1 MKFLNLMIDRA
12 DSETKQ
18 AKFVAKLESVGIF
31 EHLYEAVLSGE
42 DDLIMQLKAFQIR
55 TDTITKTLEY

>member
-12 DSETKQ
+12 DNETKQ

>member
-1 MKFLNLMIDRA
+1 MDGLKISDSVLRLSLMKFLNLMIDRA
-12 DSETKQ
+12 DNETKQ

-42 DDLIMQLKAFQIR
+42 DDLIM
-55 TDTITKTLEY
+55 

>member
-18 AKFVAKLESVGIF
+18 ARFVAKLESVGIF

>member
-12 DSETKQ
+12 DNETKQ

-42 DDLIMQLKAFQIR
+42 DDLIM
-55 TDTITKTLEY
+55 